1 VGESV
6 KVVDFGLSKELGSSQ
21 ARRTASGIILGTVE
35 YVSPEGTTG
44 ESELVDFYSDQWALA
59 VVTYR
64 MLSGKLPFTG
74 ANMPALLAS
83 IRKDQ
88 PTPLRV
94 HVPELPEHVESAIA
108 RAMAKEK
115 CDRFES
121 VQDFVRALSGL
132 PTLGQSLGSAAD
144 GGRSLRAGRRPA
156 RDAASQQGL
165 APSAAG
171 ASSGS
176 APKSP
181 VAIGESGALVSKDAP
196 PQRPR
201 IILIAVLAVVVLVVM
216 IVAGMSVRRIVD
228 SPPRPAPSAA
238 P

>member
-1 VGESV
+1 M

-44 ESELVDFYSDQWALA
+44 ESELVDFHSDQWALA
-59 VVTYR
+59 VVTYK

-88 PTPLRV
+88 PPPLRV
-94 HVPELPEHVESAIA
+94 HVPELPEYVASAIM
-108 RAMAKEK
+108 RAMSKEK

-132 PTLGQSLGSAAD
+132 PPLGQSLGSAAD
-144 GGRSLRAGRRPA
+144 GARPLRAGRLQSK
-156 RDAASQQGL
+156 DGGSQQGL
-165 APSAAG
+165 SPVASA
-171 ASSGS
+171 SGIVAAA

-181 VAIGESGALVSKDAP
+181 AAIGESGTSVSKDAP
-196 PQRPR
+196 AQRPR
-201 IILIAVLAVVVLVVM
+201 ILLIAVLAVVVLLVM
-216 IVAGMSVRRIVD
+216 IAAGISVRRIVD
-228 SPPRPAPSAA
+228 SRSRPAPTAA